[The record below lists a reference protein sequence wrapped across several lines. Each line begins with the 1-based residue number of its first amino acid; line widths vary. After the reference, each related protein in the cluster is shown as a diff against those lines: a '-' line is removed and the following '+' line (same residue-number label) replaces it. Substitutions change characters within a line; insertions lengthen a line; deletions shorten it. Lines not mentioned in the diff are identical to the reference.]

1 MLMVEGVVVRPD
13 PGALVHA
20 QDKIIMRRRL
30 HEIDVPC
37 PRWKVVSKLQE
48 LETFGADVGW
58 PVVLKTPR
66 GGYDGKGVRRLV
78 ATDDAGDWL
87 ARGEPL
93 LAEEAVDFRREL
105 AVLVAR
111 SPHGQCAVYPVVETV
126 QVDGVCNEVLAP
138 ADLSEDIAIAA
149 QQMALRVA
157 SELDVTGMLA
167 VEMFET
173 DGAVLVNE
181 LAMRPHNSG
190 HWTIDGSRT
199 SQFEQHLRAVLDL
212 PLGEP
217 SMIAPFAAMA
227 NVLGGEEEDIYG
239 GYLHCMAR
247 DAGLRIHMYGKAFRR
262 GRKLG
267 HVTATGDSAT
277 AVRERA
283 LHAARFLAGKDTT

>member
-1 MLMVEGVVVRPD
+1 
-13 PGALVHA
+13 VHA
-20 QDKIIMRRRL
+20 QDKIVMRRRL
-30 HEIDVPC
+30 NEIDVPC
-37 PRWKVVSKLQE
+37 PRWKVVSELHE

-58 PVVLKTPR
+58 PVILKTSR
-66 GGYDGKGVRRLV
+66 GGYDGKGVRRL
-78 ATDDAGDWL
+78 AAADDAGDWL

-111 SPHGQCAVYPVVETV
+111 SPHGQGAVYPVVETV
-126 QVDGVCNEVLAP
+126 QVDGVCNEVSAP
-138 ADLSEDIAIAA
+138 AQLSEDIAIAA
-149 QQMALRVA
+149 QQVALRVA

-199 SQFEQHLRAVLDL
+199 NQFEQHLRAVLDL
-212 PLGEP
+212 PLGDP

-227 NVLGGEEEDIYG
+227 NVLGGDEEDIYG

-247 DAGLRIHMYGKAFRR
+247 DPGLRIHMYGKAFRR

-267 HVTATGDSAT
+267 HVTATGGSAT
-277 AVRERA
+277 DVRERA
-283 LHAARFLAGKDTT
+283 LHAARFLSGKDTA